1 MQALVMLFSVAVV
14 LMCQCV
20 YSLPAINYTDNDAP
34 NEIMKTL
41 SEAPAEQQQQQLVG
55 QVDPRGKRRGMHRHR
70 HSHSRLQ
77 ASTTRINIRVLTGT
91 TSPIYGL
98 PLPAVSLM

>member
-41 SEAPAEQQQQQLVG
+41 SEAPAEQQQVAG
-55 QVDPRGKRRGMHRHR
+55 QVDPRGERREPSMR
-70 HSHSRLQ
+70 
-77 ASTTRINIRVLTGT
+77 
-91 TSPIYGL
+91 
-98 PLPAVSLM
+98 